1 MKWEEVSK
9 QEVLQSLETSINGLS
24 SDEAINR
31 TKEYGLNTLIEQEKE
46 SQLMEFLSQF
56 TEPLMIL
63 LIIAGIVAFLINDR
77 IDSMVIFFVVV
88 LNAIIGY
95 RQERKAENA
104 MENLKSM
111 TTNTAIVLR
120 DDKKTRINTEDI
132 TLGDIVLIEEGDN
145 IPADLRIMD
154 SYDLKINE
162 SSLTGESL
170 PVHKSDE
177 ICTDN
182 SHNNIAFMDTSVTS
196 GRAKGVV
203 TAIGMD
209 TQIGKIATL
218 IQDDKEDTPLQ
229 IKIDKLGKTLSLL
242 GIVICVVIFVLELLQ
257 GIPAAN
263 TFMTAVSLAVAA
275 IPEGLPAV
283 LTLTLALG
291 MQKMAKNKAIV
302 RKLLAV
308 ETLGSCNV
316 ICTDKTGTLTMNKQT
331 VTESYITDKDMTFR
345 IGYLCNNAKIDEKSQ
360 AHIGDP
366 TDIAILDYT
375 MKNSTIDYESQR
387 VHEYPLDSIRKRM
400 STINIIDDDK
410 YVLVKGAPELL
421 IDLCSHISE
430 DGKISRLEDND
441 RRVIKE
447 KLSSYTDN
455 ALRVILF
462 AYKKLDDEYPDDV
475 GLLESDLIFT
485 GLMAMMDPPRP
496 EVSKSIATCKNAGI
510 TVKMITGDHKN
521 TASSIAKLVG
531 IDNAG
536 NVLTGDD
543 ISGMTDGQLKDA
555 VKRYN
560 VYARVFPEQKL
571 RIVKALK
578 QSDEIVAMTGDGV
591 NDAPALTN
599 ANIGISMG
607 SGTDVAKNSS
617 DMILENNDF
626 STIIYAIKEGRT
638 IYSNIKR
645 FIKFQLSTNI
655 AAILTILF
663 SSLLYIPL
671 PFNPVQLLWINIIM
685 DGPPAQS
692 LGVEPSDRNV
702 MNVGPTKDN
711 LLSKENLIHITLIG
725 LVMMCGTLGV
735 YIYELNKGSGYL
747 LASSIAFSVFVV
759 YQLFNVFN
767 CKSNSNKTNKTLYIS
782 VTVSFILQLCAI
794 YVPQLQAIFK
804 TTSINPTS
812 WIYII
817 LVGLLIFVAERIIR
831 VFERKFLNV

>member
-1 MKWEEVSK
+1 MKWEEISK
-9 QEVLQSLETSINGLS
+9 QELLQSLNTSPNGLS
-24 SDEAINR
+24 SSEAITR
-31 TKEYGLNTLIEQEKE
+31 QKEYGLNTIVEQEKE
-46 SQLMEFLSQF
+46 SQLKEFLSQF

-63 LIIAGIVAFLINDR
+63 LIIAGIVAFLINDI
-77 IDSMVIFFVVV
+77 IDSLVIFFVVV
-88 LNAIIGY
+88 LNAVIGY

-111 TTNTAIVLR
+111 TTNTTIALR
-120 DDKKTRINTEDI
+120 DNKKTRINTEELTI
-132 TLGDIVLIEEGDN
+132 GDVVLIEEGDN
-145 IPADLRIMD
+145 IPADLRLID
-154 SYDLKINE
+154 CYDLKINE

-170 PVHKSDE
+170 PVHKTDD

-182 SHNNIAFMDTSVTS
+182 SHDNITFMDTSVTN

-316 ICTDKTGTLTMNKQT
+316 ICTDKTGTLTLNKQT
-331 VTESYITDKDMTFR
+331 VTDSYITDNNMTFK
-345 IGYLCNNAKIDEKSQ
+345 IGYLCNNARIDEKSQ
-360 AHIGDP
+360 AHIGDA

-375 MKNSTIDYESQR
+375 IHNSDIDYNSDR
-387 VHEYPLDSIRKRM
+387 VHEYPLDSNRKRM
-400 STINIIDDDK
+400 STINIIDDEK
-410 YVLVKGAPELL
+410 YILVKGAPELL
-421 IDLCSHISE
+421 LDLCSHINKDS
-430 DGKISRLEDND
+430 KISELDDAD
-441 RRVIKE
+441 REIIKD
-447 KLSSYTDN
+447 KLGTYTDN

-462 AYKKLDDEYPDDV
+462 AYKRLDDNYPDDV
-475 GLLESDLIFT
+475 DLLESDLIFT

-496 EVSKSIATCKNAGI
+496 EVSKSIATCKKAGI

-521 TASSIAKLVG
+521 TAASIARLVG
-531 IDNAG
+531 IDNPG
-536 NVLTGDD
+536 DVLTGDM
-543 ISGMTDGQLKDA
+543 ISKMSDSQLIDA
-555 VKRYN
+555 VQKYN

-578 QSDEIVAMTGDGV
+578 ESDEIVAMTGDGV

-626 STIIYAIKEGRT
+626 STIIYAVKEGRT

-692 LGVEPSDRNV
+692 LGVEPSDKNV
-702 MNVGPTKDN
+702 MDVGPTRDN

-735 YIYELNKGSGYL
+735 YVYELNNGSSYL

-767 CKSNSNKTNKTLYIS
+767 CKSNSSKTNKTLYIS
-782 VTVSFILQLCAI
+782 VIVSFILQLCAI
-794 YVPQLQAIFK
+794 YVPQLQTIFK
-804 TTSINPTS
+804 TTAINPTS

-831 VFERKFLNV
+831 AFERKFLNI